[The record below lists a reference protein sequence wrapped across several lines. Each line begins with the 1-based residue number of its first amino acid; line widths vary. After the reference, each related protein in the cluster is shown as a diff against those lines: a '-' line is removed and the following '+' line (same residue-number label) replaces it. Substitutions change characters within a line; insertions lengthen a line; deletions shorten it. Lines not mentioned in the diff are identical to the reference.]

1 VGRSAVSGE
10 ALEGAVTSG
19 PVDAAVTPEAPV
31 SLAEAVA
38 PSGSTAASPAT
49 AFKLPS
55 GELECL

>member
-1 VGRSAVSGE
+1 MSGE

-38 PSGSTAASPAT
+38 PSGSTAASAAT